1 MQRQRAGIAFE
12 YPLRSELPGRA
23 QVEIV
28 VAVLEVSK
36 WQHDRSNEDVPVG
49 KIGSLAIRA
58 RYRGVGRVGFR
69 PKAVIGCMR
78 RPSLTASQ
86 MKSFIDD
93 ILQRHI
99 YRGKI
104 MPIRNGNYAAF
115 YVAEPFSSSALGAH
129 ATADFIYYNQLRMW
143 KGTDTSFPFV
153 DSHDKTCRADRE
165 PAGAQPDQP

>member
-69 PKAVIGCMR
+69 PEADIRTGA
-78 RPSLTASQ
+78 ASRFF
-86 MKSFIDD
+86 MD
-93 ILQRHI
+93 
-99 YRGKI
+99 
-104 MPIRNGNYAAF
+104 
-115 YVAEPFSSSALGAH
+115 E
-129 ATADFIYYNQLRMW
+129 
-143 KGTDTSFPFV
+143 
-153 DSHDKTCRADRE
+153 RARKV
-165 PAGAQPDQP
+165 PH